1 MLTLWSIT
9 VGEMYP
15 SAEVLGLDL
24 SPIQPPWV
32 PPNVKF
38 YVDDIE
44 ASWLN
49 GPDFDLVHLRNMV
62 PILKSPVNVLKQA
75 YENIRPGGWIELQD
89 VDGNVHTDDDS
100 VPDDWPLKRFT
111 EYLLEAFAQFG
122 TDGHAAEKGAEY
134 LHEAGFVNV
143 HHNYI
148 KLPYGTW
155 PKDK

>member
-32 PPNVKF
+32 PPNVKYAANCYAFFVSRGLTKCSPARF

-75 YENIRPGGWIELQD
+75 YE
-89 VDGNVHTDDDS
+89 
-100 VPDDWPLKRFT
+100 
-111 EYLLEAFAQFG
+111 
-122 TDGHAAEKGAEY
+122 
-134 LHEAGFVNV
+134 
-143 HHNYI
+143 
-148 KLPYGTW
+148 
-155 PKDK
+155 